1 MEHRKKSIGY
11 NLPLHDMGGGKKSIK
26 QWRCFVIFFWI
37 LKQLS
42 VLHYQRLVIMA
53 KHMSK
58 NGKKVYLYFLSLENE
73 SKVKVSEGRNR
84 QQENS

>member
-1 MEHRKKSIGY
+1 
-11 NLPLHDMGGGKKSIK
+11 
-26 QWRCFVIFFWI
+26 
-37 LKQLS
+37 
-42 VLHYQRLVIMA
+42 
-53 KHMSK
+53 MSK